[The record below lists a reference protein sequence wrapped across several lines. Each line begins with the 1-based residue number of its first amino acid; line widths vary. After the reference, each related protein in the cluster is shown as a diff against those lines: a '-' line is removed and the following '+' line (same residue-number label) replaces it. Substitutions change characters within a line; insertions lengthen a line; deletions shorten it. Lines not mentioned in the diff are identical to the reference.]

1 MTLNVIDTIT
11 VNVSY
16 KKLIF
21 RKNITLN
28 ESTYYKTKHGPIKL
42 EMILLN
48 DNNILELMISHRG
61 EDLMLISEWVIL
73 DELLA
78 LFGIM
83 PGECHYT
90 IDKNYILRTS
100 DYDSNANITIDLK
113 INDYVTY
120 KIIDNKG
127 HVIFYGNGQIQ
138 DMWNINSHV
147 SACIIGGAE
156 FHFTSTGLMIDNSS
170 SVISKYDDERTLKI
184 RKIEELV
191 H

>member
-73 DELLA
+73 DEFLA
-78 LFGIM
+78 LFGIL
-83 PGECHYT
+83 PGEYHYT

-147 SACIIGGAE
+147 SACIIGGEE
-156 FHFTSTGLMIDNSS
+156 FHFTSTGLMIDNSL
-170 SVISKYDDERTLKI
+170 SVISKYDDERKLKI
-184 RKIEELV
+184 RKMES
-191 H
+191 

>member
-1 MTLNVIDTIT
+1 MTLNVVDKIT

-16 KKLIF
+16 KRFIF
-21 RKNITLN
+21 KKSIILN
-28 ESTYYKTKHGPIKL
+28 EGTYYKTKFGPVKL
-42 EMILLN
+42 EIILMNDDNIMQLMITHRGKDLN
-48 DNNILELMISHRG
+48 LISELMI
-61 EDLMLISEWVIL
+61 L
-73 DELLA
+73 DEFLA

-83 PGECHYT
+83 PGEYHYT

-138 DMWNINSHV
+138 DMRNINNHV
-147 SACIIGGAE
+147 SACIIGGME

>member
-1 MTLNVIDTIT
+1 MTLDVVNKIT
-11 VNVSY
+11 VKVSY
-16 KKLIF
+16 KKF
-21 RKNITLN
+21 FFKKNITLN
-28 ESTYYKTKHGPIKL
+28 EGNYYKTKHGTIKL

-61 EDLMLISEWVIL
+61 EDLMLITEWVVL
-73 DELLA
+73 DEFLA
-78 LFGIM
+78 LFGIL
-83 PGECHYT
+83 PGEYHYA
-90 IDKNYILRTS
+90 IDKNYILHTAN
-100 DYDSNANITIDLK
+100 YDSNANISIDFK

-120 KIIDNKG
+120 KVIDNKE

-138 DMWNINSHV
+138 DMWNINSSV
-147 SACIIGGAE
+147 SACIIGGVE

-170 SVISKYDDERTLKI
+170 SVISKYDDERKLKI

>member
-1 MTLNVIDTIT
+1 MTLNVMDTIT

-73 DELLA
+73 DEFLA

-83 PGECHYT
+83 PGEYHYT

-138 DMWNINSHV
+138 DMWNINSNV
-147 SACIIGGAE
+147 SACIIGGVK

-170 SVISKYDDERTLKI
+170 SVISKYYDERTLKI

>member
-73 DELLA
+73 DEFLA

-83 PGECHYT
+83 PGEYHYT

-100 DYDSNANITIDLK
+100 DYDSNYNITIDLK

-127 HVIFYGNGQIQ
+127 HIIFYGNGQIQ
-138 DMWNINSHV
+138 DMWNINNNV
-147 SACIIGGAE
+147 SACIIGGVE
-156 FHFTSTGLMIDNSS
+156 FHFISTGLMIDNSS
-170 SVISKYDDERTLKI
+170 YVISKYDDERKLKI